1 MTRAERDAE
10 LEQRLKDDIAARNRR
25 LAQVQ
30 ARQREEARK
39 AQHARRY
46 QVGKLADEAGLCG
59 WDDATLRQVFQVL
72 AGLQEKSDP
81 ATVLAG
87 MMGTWEPRPWLRE

>member
-30 ARQREEARK
+30 ARKRENARK
-39 AQHARRY
+39 AQNQRRY

-59 WDDATLRQVFQVL
+59 WEDGTLAKLFAGFARMKDTRDPLQVL
-72 AGLQEKSDP
+72 E
-81 ATVLAG
+81 TFLA
-87 MMGTWEPRPWLRE
+87 MDIA